1 MVSLKE
7 TLLMQQEEAERFY
20 RLTEGWPPEERIRVL
35 IGWMGIEALRR
46 CNAHLMKEQPN
57 KLGD

>member
-1 MVSLKE
+1 MNEALR
-7 TLLMQQEEAERFY
+7 MQQEEIERFY

-46 CNAHLMKEQPN
+46 CNAHLMKHEPRS
-57 KLGD
+57 